1 MVSEETAE
9 RIIDAY
15 TISFFI
21 GLSPLTSKKYVFKDY
36 AKCNLF
42 VFLFEKVDCAFD
54 FLPSICELS
63 AKINR

>member
-42 VFLFEKVDCAFD
+42 VFLFI
-54 FLPSICELS
+54 FLLLLLLLLLL
-63 AKINR
+63 